1 MPTTRSSTSK
11 ATSVADA
18 STCFDLYDESS
29 VISTPAEVLDL
40 RTLMLSIQ
48 ANQKTIEA
56 INSRLTEHSDSMAV
70 TSKTLLELDSTVQAI
85 SSTVLELPKTFDIK
99 IETIQEALR
108 SDMSNAVNSLG
119 NSIKIFQHIILIP
132 LNVSK
137 LMPRLWLVF
146 LLMSST

>member
-18 STCFDLYDESS
+18 STSFDLYDESS
-29 VISTPAEVLDL
+29 VISTPGEVLDL

-48 ANQKTIEA
+48 VNQKTIEA

-85 SSTVLELPKTFDIK
+85 SSTVLELPKAFDIK